1 MIQLLL
7 NKPGKLIRAGILSI
21 SFLFIGL
28 TSRAQTDSTEL
39 YGLLDSIVDMGIRNY
54 KDTAVLDQVGDF
66 IFDQFELYSENVYR
80 QSYVWNKMTF
90 SNIIALVGDTT
101 KPRIVIGAHYDVCEE
116 QDGADD
122 NGSGVVGLI
131 TTLKNL
137 KAYSG
142 EYCYEFVAY
151 TLEEPPFYNTHK
163 MGSFIHANSLKDR
176 GVEVYGM
183 ISLEMLGYFSD
194 EKKSQRYPLGI
205 LKLFYGGKGDYITL
219 VSKFGKGK
227 FVKRFSKEFK
237 RSKMIKTKKF
247 TGPKAL
253 AGIDFSD
260 HRSYWALDMDAMMIT
275 DTSFY
280 RNANYH
286 QDSDTMETLDFNRM
300 AKVVNAVI
308 YSLQKM

>member
-1 MIQLLL
+1 MSQLLRKALFSFILLL
-7 NKPGKLIRAGILSI
+7 NSFAGRS
-21 SFLFIGL
+21 
-28 TSRAQTDSTEL
+28 QTDSTEL
-39 YGLLDSIVDMGIRNY
+39 YTLLDSIVDMGVRNY
-54 KDTAVLDQVGDF
+54 EDTSVLNKVGNF
-66 IFDQFELYSENVYR
+66 IYDHFKLHSENVYK
-80 QSYVWNKMTF
+80 QSYQWNKMTYF
-90 SNIIALVGDTT
+90 NVIALVGDTT
-101 KPRIVIGAHYDVCEE
+101 KPRIVIGAHYDVCEN

-131 TTLKNL
+131 TSLKNL
-137 KAYSG
+137 KNYSG

-205 LKLFYGGKGDYITL
+205 LKLIYGGRGDFITL
-219 VSKFGKGK
+219 VGTFNKGK
-227 FVKRFSKEFK
+227 FVKKFMKNFK

-247 TGPKAL
+247 TGPKKL
-253 AGIDFSD
+253 TGIDFSD
-260 HRSYWALDMDAMMIT
+260 HRSYWALNMDAMMIT

-286 QDSDTMETLDFNRM
+286 KETDTMDTLDYNRM
-300 AKVVNAVI
+300 AAVVNAVI
-308 YSLQKM
+308 YSLNKM